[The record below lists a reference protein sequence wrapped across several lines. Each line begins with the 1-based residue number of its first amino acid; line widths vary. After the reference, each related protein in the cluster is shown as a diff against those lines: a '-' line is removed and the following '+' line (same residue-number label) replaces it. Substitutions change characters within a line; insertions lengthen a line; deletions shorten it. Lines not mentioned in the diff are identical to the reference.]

1 MQKLM
6 GYLSGVWD
14 FCPGATEFER
24 GFQAA
29 LILAALIFLLLIVL
43 GLILKIV
50 FRKPAVPG
58 VTLEREDGDI
68 FISRNAIYSAVRTLE
83 DEFPALGILK
93 VVMQRNR
100 RRELELQINVEF
112 EACGEAFDAV
122 AGSFKQRVF
131 AMLSKSFGIDSVK
144 SVAIN
149 LAKIP
154 AGRDA
159 DEDDS
164 SKNVPP
170 VPNTFTSGI

>member
-68 FISRNAIYSAVRTLE
+68 FISRNAIYSAVRNLE

-122 AGSFKQRVF
+122 AGAFKQRVF
-131 AMLSKSFGIDSVK
+131 VMLNKSFGIDTVRSI
-144 SVAIN
+144 SIN
-149 LAKIP
+149 LTRMPENHDGSDREIP
-154 AGRDA
+154 VAG
-159 DEDDS
+159 
-164 SKNVPP
+164 NGFV
-170 VPNTFTSGI
+170 SGV

>member
-1 MQKLM
+1 MYNMQKLM

-68 FISRNAIYSAVRTLE
+68 FISRSLRFPLQFHRSLQGLRVRIRFAYS
-83 DEFPALGILK
+83 
-93 VVMQRNR
+93 
-100 RRELELQINVEF
+100 
-112 EACGEAFDAV
+112 
-122 AGSFKQRVF
+122 
-131 AMLSKSFGIDSVK
+131 
-144 SVAIN
+144 
-149 LAKIP
+149 
-154 AGRDA
+154 
-159 DEDDS
+159 
-164 SKNVPP
+164 
-170 VPNTFTSGI
+170 